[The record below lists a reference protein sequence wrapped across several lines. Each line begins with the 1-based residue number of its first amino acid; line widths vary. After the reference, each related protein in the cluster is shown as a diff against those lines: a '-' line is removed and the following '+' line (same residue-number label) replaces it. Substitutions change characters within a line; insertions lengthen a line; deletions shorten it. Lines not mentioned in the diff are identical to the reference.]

1 MEGQAV
7 AAVEL
12 AVRVAALEIHLAQAQ
27 VRGIMAALLGA
38 QAEAEAEAAVRPA
51 RDLMLEHLASV
62 EMEERVL
69 VLVSPAL
76 QPHTL
81 VEVAADLMG
90 QQRALAA
97 LVGVVTDLHL
107 ELRILQHLEQRIPE
121 VAVVVAVDLTPPV

>member
-1 MEGQAV
+1 MEDQAA

-38 QAEAEAEAAVRPA
+38 LAQAEAAAAVRPA

-97 LVGVVTDLHL
+97 LVGVVTVLHSG
-107 ELRILQHLEQRIPE
+107 LRILQHLERRIPE
-121 VAVVVAVDLTPPV
+121 VAVVVAADLTPQV

>member
-38 QAEAEAEAAVRPA
+38 QAEAEAAAAVRPA